1 MLSAISN
8 AVKGVTSALSPV
20 SSIIGAGIGAATS
33 LFGGEAQNQASAEQ
47 AAKQMD
53 FQERMRATQY
63 QTAVADLK
71 AAGLNPMLA
80 YTQGGAGTPAGAAAP
95 VTNPLGQ
102 AGSPARDAAMAIA
115 QYQQMQTQNIY
126 TQELA
131 DKANADANLSRDN
144 AAYARAQT
152 ARELAQ
158 MPGYGQFGQL
168 RQAQI
173 NQLTSSS
180 ALQAAQ
186 EAYTGAQTRYTGQ
199 LTRLAKEGSAPSS
212 QKPIYQDVKNM
223 LHNAWNQYQSKTGV
237 FK

>member
-8 AVKGVTSALSPV
+8 AVKGITSALSPV
-20 SSIIGAGIGAATS
+20 SSIIGAGIGAASS

-80 YTQGGAGTPAGAAAP
+80 YTQGGAGTPSGASAP
-95 VTNPLGQ
+95 VGNPLGQ
-102 AGSPARDAAMAIA
+102 AGSSAREAAMAVA

-131 DKANADANLSRDN
+131 DKANADQQLSRDN
-144 AAYARAQT
+144 AAFARAQT

-158 MPGYGQFGQL
+158 MPGYGQFGAL
-168 RQAQI
+168 RAAQI

-186 EAYTGAQTRYTGQ
+186 EKYTGEQTRYTGQ
-199 LTRLAKEGSAPSS
+199 LTRLAREGSAPSS
-212 QKPIYQDVKNM
+212 QKPIYQDLKHLV
-223 LHNAWNQYQSKTGV
+223 HEAWNEYNRK
-237 FK
+237 K